1 MPCIKTCI
9 FAALAFLSLLAPSQ
23 ARYMRPDLI
32 DVPIGRIISNLE
44 AGLKENPKDVEAL
57 HHLARAHAM
66 AYVKRLKDT
75 DTVQQNPKR
84 SKDGLW
90 FGYGPKFVPYA
101 PYKPEPTP
109 ANAKAKAH
117 LDQAIATYDRLL
129 ALGPEKENLIRL
141 GRAWCAMKA
150 EKTAEAVKDLRT
162 VIETAWSVE
171 GKRKSGG
178 LGNFVVVE
186 AAGYLKPLLD
196 PKKDAQE
203 LATLDERVKYLQSLP
218 RAITPLAI
226 PLVKGLQAADLV
238 DAQAKVSFDLD
249 GSGENRA
256 WQWLNPTHGAWL
268 VHDPR
273 ATGSVT
279 SALQLFG
286 SRSFNLFVDDGYA
299 ALRLLDNN
307 RDGLIAGSELN
318 GLALW
323 HDSNANGISEKGEV
337 RPVSQWKI
345 RSLACTG
352 EPGTDG
358 VLTHPKGVTFQDGST
373 RPSWDLILETAP

>member
-1 MPCIKTCI
+1 
-9 FAALAFLSLLAPSQ
+9 
-23 ARYMRPDLI
+23 
-32 DVPIGRIISNLE
+32 
-44 AGLKENPKDVEAL
+44 
-57 HHLARAHAM
+57 
-66 AYVKRLKDT
+66 
-75 DTVQQNPKR
+75 
-84 SKDGLW
+84 
-90 FGYGPKFVPYA
+90 
-101 PYKPEPTP
+101 
-109 ANAKAKAH
+109 
-117 LDQAIATYDRLL
+117 
-129 ALGPEKENLIRL
+129 
-141 GRAWCAMKA
+141 MKA
-150 EKTAEAVKDLRT
+150 GKTAEAVKDLRT
-162 VIETAWSVE
+162 VVDAAWAVE
-171 GKRKSGG
+171 GKRKMGG

-196 PKKDAQE
+196 TKKDAKE

-226 PLVKGLQAADLV
+226 PLATGLKAADLV
-238 DAQAKVSFDLD
+238 DTQAKVPFDLD
-249 GSGENRA
+249 GSGEQLD
-256 WQWLNPTHGAWL
+256 WQWLNPAHGAWL

-307 RDGLIAGSELN
+307 RDGTIAGSELE

-323 HDSNANGISEKGEV
+323 HDRNANGLSEAGEV
-337 RPVSQWKI
+337 RPVSQWNI

-373 RPSWDLILETAP
+373 RPTWDLILETAP